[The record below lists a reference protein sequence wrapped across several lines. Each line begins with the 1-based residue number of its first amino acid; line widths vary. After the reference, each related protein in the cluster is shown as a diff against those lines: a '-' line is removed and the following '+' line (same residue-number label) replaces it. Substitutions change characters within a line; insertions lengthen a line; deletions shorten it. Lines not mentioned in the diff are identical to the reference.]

1 MKMEKILVVD
11 DDQDI
16 RELVTFSLQLAGYEI
31 FSTSNGEDALKIC
44 LEQNP
49 ALVLLDVRLP
59 GIGGYEVCKQITT
72 DPRLAGT
79 SVAFLTAKGQIDEIR
94 KGLESGAVE
103 YFLKPFLPG
112 ELVGKVKEIIQYH
125 S

>member
-1 MKMEKILVVD
+1 MEKILVVD

-31 FSTSNGEDALKIC
+31 FSTSNGEDALRIC
-44 LEQNP
+44 HEQNP
-49 ALVLLDVRLP
+49 TLVLLDVRLP
-59 GIGGYEVCKQITT
+59 GMNGYEVCRQITS
-72 DPRLAGT
+72 DPRHVGI
-79 SVAFLTAKGQIDEIR
+79 SVVFLTAKGQLEEIR
-94 KGLESGAVE
+94 KGLEAGAVE
-103 YFLKPFLPG
+103 YFLKPFLPT